1 MSNANGT
8 ALAVVPA
15 TANTASASTQL
26 EPSTVEQAFWLA
38 GQLVK
43 SGLLGKGVTKPEAA
57 FAVILTGRELGLT
70 AMQSLRAI
78 HVCDGR
84 PTLSADLMAA
94 LVKRS
99 PLCKF
104 FRLIESTPKVAT
116 YSTER
121 VGEGVTTMSFT
132 IEDAVAA
139 GLASRDTYKKHPAA
153 MLRARCIAALAR
165 VVYSDLLMGCYDSD
179 SEEISPHSMP
189 STRGEYT
196 GANIAPVVVRPAPSE
211 PTAAVVAPV
220 EEQYEE
226 GSVNEVEDSDDVVA
240 LWSARF
246 DEVTTAEQMKELH
259 AEVKREVRADNVL
272 MEISKSYIAAR
283 NRITGGK

>member
-1 MSNANGT
+1 MTHANGTT
-8 ALAVVPA
+8 ALAVVPSAPVTA
-15 TANTASASTQL
+15 TASTQL

-43 SGLLGKGVTKPEAA
+43 SGLLGKSVTKAEAA

-70 AMQSLRAI
+70 AMQSLRSI
-78 HVCDGR
+78 HCVDGK

-99 PLCKF
+99 PYCVY
-104 FRLIESTPKVAT
+104 FRMVESTAKIAT

-132 IEDAVAA
+132 IDDAVAA
-139 GLASRDTYKKHPAA
+139 GIAGKAVWKQYTSA
-153 MLRARCIAALAR
+153 MLRARCIAVLAR
-165 VVYSDLLMGCYDSD
+165 VVFPDVMAGIYEADSG
-179 SEEISPHSMP
+179 EIESSMP
-189 STRGEYT
+189 STRGDHAD
-196 GANIAPVVVRPAPSE
+196 ANIAPVIVRPAPSE
-211 PTAAVVAPV
+211 PESPSVDDT
-220 EEQYEE
+220 YEE
-226 GSVNEVEDSDDVVA
+226 SSVNEVDDSADVVA

-246 DEVTTAEQMKELH
+246 DAVTTPDELKELH

-272 MEISKSYIAAR
+272 MKISKSYVAAR
-283 NRITGGK
+283 ARITGGK